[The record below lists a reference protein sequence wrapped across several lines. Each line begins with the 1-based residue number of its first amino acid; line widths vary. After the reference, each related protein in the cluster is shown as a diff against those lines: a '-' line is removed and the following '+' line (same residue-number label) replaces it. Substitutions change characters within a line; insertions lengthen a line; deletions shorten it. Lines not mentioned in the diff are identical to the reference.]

1 MMFDKD
7 ILIIVLIYHFHV
19 SEHITF
25 VDKLTEQTQQP
36 TQQQ

>member
-1 MMFDKD
+1 MLFDKD
-7 ILIIVLIYHFHV
+7 ILNIVLIYHFHV

-25 VDKLTEQTQQP
+25 VNKITEQTQQP